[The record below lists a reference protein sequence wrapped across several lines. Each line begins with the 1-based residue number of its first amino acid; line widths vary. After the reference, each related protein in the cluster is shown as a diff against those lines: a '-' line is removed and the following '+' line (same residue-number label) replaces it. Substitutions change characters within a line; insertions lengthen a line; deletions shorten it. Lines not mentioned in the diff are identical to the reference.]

1 MNTHPSILTAFSGC
15 RTCVLS
21 AALFCLG
28 LQVNLRA
35 QQTFND
41 PAKTSSGIAQSNTV
55 PPDYEMREGDTVQ
68 VTVFNEPEL
77 SAGGRIR
84 KDCTIQCPLIGS
96 VRIKG
101 LSQAAAARAI
111 EDAYRE
117 DYLVHPEVNLFV
129 SQFTVQRVT
138 ILGQVQRPGSHELPA
153 EKNLTILQV
162 LGMAGGPTR
171 VANLKKVLVKR
182 IKNGREEVVKVD
194 VNKMV
199 SGEQSMM
206 FYVQE
211 DDVITVPESLF

>member
-1 MNTHPSILTAFSGC
+1 MNTHPNLLTAFSGRHMC
-15 RTCVLS
+15 ALC
-21 AALFCLG
+21 AALFCLS
-28 LQVNLRA
+28 LPVNLRA
-35 QQTFND
+35 QESSGD
-41 PAKTSSGIAQSNTV
+41 PASDASRKSTV
-55 PPDYEMREGDTVQ
+55 PPDYQMREGDVVQ

-77 SAGGRIR
+77 TAGGRIR
-84 KDCTIQCPLIGS
+84 KDGSIQCPLIGS
-96 VRIKG
+96 IRIQG
-101 LSQAAAARAI
+101 LSQSAAARAI
-111 EDAYRE
+111 EEAYRR

-138 ILGQVQRPGSHELPA
+138 VLGQVQRPGSHELPA

-182 IKNGREEVVKVD
+182 VKNGREEIVKVD